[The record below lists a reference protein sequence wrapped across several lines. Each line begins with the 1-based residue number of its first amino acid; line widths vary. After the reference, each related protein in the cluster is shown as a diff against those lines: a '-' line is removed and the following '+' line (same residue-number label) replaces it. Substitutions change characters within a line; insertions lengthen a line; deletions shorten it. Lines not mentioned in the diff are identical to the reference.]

1 MGRVHHRLGAPYEM
15 EIEEPVP
22 RRRQAN
28 GPGHEPF
35 LQLIVPGRNGSQ
47 PGHDGGPVV
56 SLARA
61 PHRPFVPFEYLP
73 QYNAF

>member
-35 LQLIVPGRNGSQ
+35 LQLILIVVVGLRC
-47 PGHDGGPVV
+47 GGLHVIPEATKHTVV
-56 SLARA
+56 VTISL
-61 PHRPFVPFEYLP
+61 
-73 QYNAF
+73 